1 MTVAA
6 ARAALRAAADPEKA
20 RVLQGFFKTGPG
32 QYGEGDRF
40 LGINV
45 PALRKFAREFQSLSL
60 ADVTGLLQGSWHE
73 ERVLALFILVRQ
85 YERGDEKTRDA
96 IYRLYLAST
105 DRINNWDLVDGS
117 APYIVGPHL
126 RERSRAPLYKL
137 AKSKS
142 LWERRIAIL
151 ATFHFIKHNDYDDAI
166 RIAEILL
173 HDDHDLI
180 HKAAGWMLREIG
192 NRDRAVEEAF
202 LRKHAAHMPRTML
215 RYAIEKFPE
224 ALRTRYLQR

>member
-105 DRINNWDLVDGS
+105 ERINNWDLVDGS

-202 LRKHAAHMPRTML
+202 LRKHAAQMPRTML